1 MAPKASGLLPTGTLD
16 LISLVRALSSRGHA
30 DSVTK
35 CTTCLYSTTST
46 HFSKQAH
53 RTRPVA
59 RKDPYRIAQAA
70 QRKTANLEKRRVLA
84 EERKAAMG
92 DPVRSKP
99 TPFLQS
105 LKLSGDP
112 QSGESEYLNYELDPA
127 AMEKQVEHS
136 KWLTEPLE
144 ASART
149 FKFGEVD
156 PDEHKQKVEKHSAD
170 HDNAVRAINLITSL
184 RNASQKDK
192 TRINVQR
199 CIEEFGR
206 HKTDLKLPPK
216 PASLGPTRSTP
227 SLDADVAPTPEETQ
241 RAELLAELHAIPK
254 RAGPDTGS
262 SEVQIAILTVKIEN
276 LAANLH
282 NKDKV
287 NKRNL
292 RLLVH
297 RRQKLLKYL
306 RQQERAGPRWQNL
319 VEKLAISD
327 AMWKSEISL

>member
-1 MAPKASGLLPTGTLD
+1 MPPRTSGPLSGATLD
-16 LISLVRALSSRGHA
+16 LSSLAQALSAGRRGEQF
-30 DSVTK
+30 TK

-46 HFSKQAH
+46 RSSKQAG

-59 RKDPYRIAQAA
+59 RKDPYRLAQAA

-92 DPVRSKP
+92 DPVRAKP

-105 LKLSGDP
+105 LNLSKDTQTNSP
-112 QSGESEYLNYELDPA
+112 TYLNYQLDPEA
-127 AMEKQVEHS
+127 KTEQLEHS
-136 KWLTEPLE
+136 KWLTEPLAE
-144 ASART
+144 LSSKYNVTEQEDHVKRVAQ
-149 FKFGEVD
+149 
-156 PDEHKQKVEKHSAD
+156 HEKD
-170 HDNAVRAINLITSL
+170 HTNAVRAIDLITSL
-184 RNASQKDK
+184 RNANQKDK

-199 CIEEFGR
+199 CIETFGR
-206 HKTDLKLPPK
+206 HNTDTKLPPK
-216 PASLGPTRSTP
+216 PASLGPTRSTAQ
-227 SLDADVAPTPEETQ
+227 LDEDAAPTPEETR

-306 RQQERAGPRWQNL
+306 REKERAGPRWAHL
-319 VEKLAISD
+319 VEQLAISD
-327 AMWKSEISL
+327 AMWKSEITL

>member
-1 MAPKASGLLPTGTLD
+1 M
-16 LISLVRALSSRGHA
+16 
-30 DSVTK
+30 
-35 CTTCLYSTTST
+35 
-46 HFSKQAH
+46 
-53 RTRPVA
+53 A
-59 RKDPYRIAQAA
+59 RKDPYRLAQAA

-84 EERKAAMG
+84 AERKAAMG

-105 LKLSGDP
+105 LNLVQGNQP
-112 QSGESEYLNYELDPA
+112 NNAEYINYQLDPDA
-127 AMEKQVEHS
+127 KNKQLEHS
-136 KWLTEPLE
+136 KWLTEPLADATTKFNPAE
-144 ASART
+144 AEDHAKR
-149 FKFGEVD
+149 
-156 PDEHKQKVEKHSAD
+156 VEKHAKD
-170 HDNAVRAINLITSL
+170 HTNAVRAVDIITSL
-184 RNASQKDK
+184 KNANQKDK

-206 HKTDLKLPPK
+206 HNTDSKLPPK

-227 SLDADVAPTPEETQ
+227 KLGEDAAPTLEETR

-306 RQQERAGPRWQNL
+306 REKERAGPRWAHL
-319 VEKLAISD
+319 VEQLAISD
-327 AMWKSEISL
+327 AMWKSEITL